1 MYKTLNGK
9 LCTGSEMTT
18 ILTDCEAAS
27 NMRPL
32 GVTSEYPEDN
42 NILPLT
48 PSHLIKGEAINPLP
62 TEIYAHEENESRKDV
77 RERDGKKEN

>member
-1 MYKTLNGK
+1 
-9 LCTGSEMTT
+9 MTT